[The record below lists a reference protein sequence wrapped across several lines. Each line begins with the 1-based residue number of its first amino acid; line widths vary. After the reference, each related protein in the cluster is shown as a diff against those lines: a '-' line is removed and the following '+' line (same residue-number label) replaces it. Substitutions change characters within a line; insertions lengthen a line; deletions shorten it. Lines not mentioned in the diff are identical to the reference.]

1 MNPLAVLLK
10 PVERGWAI
18 ELSNGRELARFTGLG
33 AKRPRTALSG
43 QPRHR
48 RRSEPCQVTP
58 GQSACFH
65 QVANPGSCSRGV
77 GDDGGRGFGFLAP
90 GVGGAQGDDG

>member
-33 AKRPRTALSG
+33 AKRRAL
-43 QPRHR
+43 RY
-48 RRSEPCQVTP
+48 
-58 GQSACFH
+58 
-65 QVANPGSCSRGV
+65 
-77 GDDGGRGFGFLAP
+77 LASHDIA
-90 GVGGAQGDDG
+90 GEASHVK